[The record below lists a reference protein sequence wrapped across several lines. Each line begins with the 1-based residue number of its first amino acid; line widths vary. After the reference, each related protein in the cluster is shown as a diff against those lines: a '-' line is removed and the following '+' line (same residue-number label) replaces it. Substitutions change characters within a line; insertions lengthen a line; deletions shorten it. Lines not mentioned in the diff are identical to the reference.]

1 MGRERGEGRAET
13 VAKKQKAPKKQKT
26 KKIKVCDDDD
36 AMLQFDNALGAL
48 PISELN
54 ADRVRCGVR

>member
-1 MGRERGEGRAET
+1 MRDAQRQSPKSKRHQ
-13 VAKKQKAPKKQKT
+13 KKEQKT